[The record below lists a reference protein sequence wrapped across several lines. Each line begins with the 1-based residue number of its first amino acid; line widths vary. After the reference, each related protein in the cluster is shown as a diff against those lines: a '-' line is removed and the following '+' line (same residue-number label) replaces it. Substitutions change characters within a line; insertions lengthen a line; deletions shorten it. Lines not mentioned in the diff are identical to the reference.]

1 MQSPVSF
8 DVDMK
13 AASAPAPDAIKQRFE
28 AEKSKPL
35 LTREQLDQRLKHA
48 AEVRAAAI
56 EKQKHAATEST

>member
-8 DVDMK
+8 VVDMK
-13 AASAPAPDAIKQRFE
+13 AASAPAPETIKQRFE
-28 AEKSKPL
+28 AEKAKPQ

-56 EKQKHAATEST
+56 EKQKHAASEVT